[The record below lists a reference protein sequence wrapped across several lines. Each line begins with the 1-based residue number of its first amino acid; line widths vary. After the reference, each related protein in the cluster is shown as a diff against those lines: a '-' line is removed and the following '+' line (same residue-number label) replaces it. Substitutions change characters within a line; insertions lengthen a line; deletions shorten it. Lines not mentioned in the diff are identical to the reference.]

1 VSYEPQQKGE
11 HAMKR
16 MGIVLLGAVCLI
28 SSYAFSHASDIHFK
42 KISSGEVVEF
52 AWDETTKL
60 NDREGLVIGYTVCI
74 TKDKNDESK
83 YLKTEPT
90 IEQTISISFALS
102 PGIYYVGVKS
112 AFFKNT
118 NLKSKLSLDTE
129 ISWSD
134 NEDCTNRNPFAVKV
148 EN

>member
-1 VSYEPQQKGE
+1 
-11 HAMKR
+11 MKR

-52 AWDETTKL
+52 AWDETT
-60 NDREGLVIGYTVCI
+60 
-74 TKDKNDESK
+74 
-83 YLKTEPT
+83 
-90 IEQTISISFALS
+90 
-102 PGIYYVGVKS
+102 
-112 AFFKNT
+112 